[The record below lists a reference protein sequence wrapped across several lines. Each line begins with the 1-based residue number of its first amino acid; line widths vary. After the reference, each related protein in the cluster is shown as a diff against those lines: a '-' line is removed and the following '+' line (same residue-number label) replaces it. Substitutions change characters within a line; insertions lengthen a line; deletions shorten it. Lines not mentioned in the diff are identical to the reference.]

1 MPFRVGVAS
10 LVRSPLCSWP
20 VCSAT
25 LSVTCGM
32 LAAGAVV
39 SMVSSNAGE
48 RSLTLPALSVTV
60 ALRLWEPSLSSGNV
74 KLQLPFSSATT
85 EPSLVSPS

>member
-48 RSLTLPALSVTV
+48 RSLTFPALSVTV
-60 ALRLWEPSLSSGNV
+60 VLRLWAPSSRLAGV
-74 KLQLPFSSATT
+74 KLQLPSSPATT
-85 EPSLVSPS
+85 VPSTVSPS